1 MKYRQLTQASPS
13 RIKRFSH
20 RRRLHIAEGFASNGP
35 ILDYGAGDAELL
47 RLLASQPG
55 CTAEL
60 WGFEPYLIGE
70 ARDNLAR
77 LVGDRVRLV
86 ESFEGLP
93 TQHFDR
99 VYCLEV
105 LEHLP
110 EPLQIQA
117 VRNIGQLMAPGG
129 RCVISVP
136 IEVGP
141 ASLAKN
147 VVRLIVRQSHP
158 GTTPMAIMRS
168 VFGRPIV
175 RPDGDY
181 ISSHIGF
188 RHQQLE
194 GLLASLNVTVERRTC
209 SPFPWLGSWA
219 NSQVFYLCRLPPAGE
234 EN

>member
-1 MKYRQLTQASPS
+1 MKYSQWTTASPS

-20 RRRLHIAEGFASNGP
+20 RKRLQIAERFASNGR
-35 ILDYGAGDAELL
+35 ILDYGAGDGELL
-47 RLLASQPG
+47 RLLASLQG

-60 WGFEPYLIGE
+60 WGFEPYLLQA

-77 LVGDRVRLV
+77 LVGERVRLV
-86 ESFEGLP
+86 ESLDGLP
-93 TQHFDR
+93 MQYFDR

-117 VRNIGQLMAPGG
+117 VRNIGQLLTPDG

-147 VVRLIVRQSHP
+147 VVRLVARQPHP
-158 GTTPMAIMRS
+158 GTTLRTITRS
-168 VFGRPIV
+168 AFGQPIV
-175 RPDGDY
+175 RPDTDY
-181 ISSHIGF
+181 IPSHIGF
-188 RHQQLE
+188 RHRQLE
-194 GLLASLNVTVERRTC
+194 SLLASLRITVERRVC
-209 SPFPWLGSWA
+209 SPFPWLGIWA
-219 NSQVFYLCRLPPAGE
+219 NSQVYYLCRLPPAGE
-234 EN
+234 VN